1 MVTSGMTRLVAAL
14 LLVSTSALATT
25 ASLERWAN
33 RVGRDPAAV
42 LTEMA
47 SQPLTADASAEARAE
62 RHLLAGEAHLLLTR
76 GREALNE
83 ADAGLALIP
92 VEQGAELPLTPLS
105 VRLQILRAGA
115 LDLLGKAATAQPALS
130 RLLERLEASTDAP
143 PQLLTE
149 ALAMRGT
156 LSLSLLDLPA
166 ALTDLQRAYQLAPAN
181 DPRMARADVAGI
193 IANLYAEQADTENAL
208 RYYQEAIR
216 YFQQT
221 DAGVKLSVAVYGIGT
236 MYRDRQNWP
245 EARRY
250 FGWSLD
256 LSRQRGDVQGVAYAE
271 QQLAHVAIE
280 TGQLAEAQG
289 LLDAAQPLFEQAEDH
304 AMVIN
309 TLISRADLA
318 GERREFGK
326 AMQFLQQAELLAKQH
341 QLQYVEHQIWLRRS
355 DLYAEQKNFADAY
368 DAFRMF
374 HQTQAELFRSES
386 ERQLQEL
393 RVKFDSE
400 RQQQQN
406 ELLRQQNALQEAAL
420 QQQRHRLWLYVA
432 VAMLSLLA
440 TAFLLYVIYKG
451 RQLRQRLD
459 ALAHTD
465 ELTGLPNRRH
475 LMQEAQLEVERARRY
490 DLPLCL
496 AVLDLDHFK
505 QINDRFGHAVGDE
518 VLRQFAQLCKRLLRQ
533 TDVMGRIGG
542 EEFVLLLPHTRL
554 AVASQILERLRH
566 DFRQLEWSQLGNMHQ
581 PTVSVGLTTLTST
594 DAGLA
599 ELMRRAD
606 EALYAAKAAGR
617 DQLQARERPG
627 ANATGGD
634 MPQQLI
640 SHYEKY

>member
-1 MVTSGMTRLVAAL
+1 MVTSWMTRLAGVL
-14 LLVSTSALATT
+14 LLLSTSALATT
-25 ASLERWAN
+25 ATLERWSHD
-33 RVGRDPAAV
+33 VGRDPAAV
-42 LTEMA
+42 LAEMA
-47 SQPLTADASAEARAE
+47 GQPVAAAASAEQRAQ

-76 GREALNE
+76 GREALTE
-83 ADAGLALIP
+83 AEAGLALIP

-115 LDLLGKAATAQPALS
+115 LDLLGKAAKAQPALS
-130 RLLERLEASTDAP
+130 RLLDRLESASNVPA
-143 PQLLTE
+143 QLLVE

-166 ALTDLQRAYQLAPAN
+166 ALIDLQRAYQLAPAQ
-181 DPRMARADVAGI
+181 DPRMARGDVASI

-216 YFQQT
+216 YFQQI

-236 MYRDRQNWP
+236 MYRDRLNWP

-250 FGWSLD
+250 FGWSLE
-256 LSRQRGDVQGVAYAE
+256 LSRKRDDVQGVAYAE

-289 LLDAAQPLFEQAEDH
+289 LLDAAQPLFEQAEDY
-304 AMVIN
+304 AMVVN
-309 TLISRADLA
+309 TVISRADLA
-318 GERREFGK
+318 AERREFDK

-341 QLQYVEHQIWLRRS
+341 QLQYAEHQIWLRRS
-355 DLYAEQKNFADAY
+355 ELYARQKNFAEAY
-368 DAFRMF
+368 NAFRMF
-374 HQTQAELFRSES
+374 HQTQAELSRGES
-386 ERQLQEL
+386 ARQLQEL

-400 RQQQQN
+400 RQEQQN

-459 ALAHTD
+459 ELAHTD

-505 QINDRFGHAVGDE
+505 QINDKFGHAVGDD

-566 DFRQLEWSQLGNMHQ
+566 DFRQLEWPQLANKHQ
-581 PTVSVGLTTLTST
+581 PTVSVGLTTLTSS
-594 DAGLA
+594 DSSLA

-617 DQLQARERPG
+617 DQVQTRERPG
-627 ANATGGD
+627 TSATGGE